1 MQPAITAA
9 FFPALPDG
17 CFFGAALLLRSEIGE
32 KVQLLSAFMAG
43 QGVLRDDVVGGQI
56 QPPDQKIGV
65 YNAVEKLGNG
75 TDDGLGGSG
84 MPAQIRGAVGV
95 LGNSAAVAVNGDG
108 ALIGA
113 ASFRVGEIFNIVAHR
128 QDNLVGD
135 KSFVH

>member
-1 MQPAITAA
+1 M
-9 FFPALPDG
+9 
-17 CFFGAALLLRSEIGE
+17 
-32 KVQLLSAFMAG
+32 LSAFMAG

-56 QPPDQKIGV
+56 QPPDQKSGV
-65 YNAVEKLGNG
+65 HDAVVKFRDS

-84 MPAQIRGAVGV
+84 MPAQIHGAVGV

-113 ASFRVGEIFNIVAHR
+113 ASSRVGEIFNIVAHR
-128 QDNLVGD
+128 QDDLVGD